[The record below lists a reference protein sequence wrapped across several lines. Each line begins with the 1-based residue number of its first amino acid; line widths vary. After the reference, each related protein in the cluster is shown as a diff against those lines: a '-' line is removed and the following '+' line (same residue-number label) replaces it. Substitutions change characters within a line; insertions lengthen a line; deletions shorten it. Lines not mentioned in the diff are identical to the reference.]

1 MNINKI
7 PEQVNQVVSL
17 AETLLHDK
25 ILGIYLYGS
34 ATMNVLRPNS
44 DIDILIIINQEL
56 SESNRLELTKQL
68 LSISG
73 RVGNREKRPLE
84 VTVISQPDISSQQ
97 FPTKC
102 HYMYGEWLRNEI
114 EEGKYPQPF
123 NDPDIL
129 ILLWQAGRNSIILKG
144 TDIKEFLPEIPFD
157 EIKKAI
163 RLSSLNVLASL
174 KGDERNVLLT
184 LSRMWFTLST
194 KEITTKD
201 VAAEW
206 AVAKLPE
213 KLTTL
218 LVKAKEAYL
227 GHLTDEWETT
237 EKETR
242 ELAQYLLIQ
251 IKKLTALQ
259 Q

>member
-1 MNINKI
+1 
-7 PEQVNQVVSL
+7 
-17 AETLLHDK
+17 
-25 ILGIYLYGS
+25 
-34 ATMNVLRPNS
+34 
-44 DIDILIIINQEL
+44 
-56 SESNRLELTKQL
+56 
-68 LSISG
+68 
-73 RVGNREKRPLE
+73 
-84 VTVISQPDISSQQ
+84 
-97 FPTKC
+97 
-102 HYMYGEWLRNEI
+102 
-114 EEGKYPQPF
+114 
-123 NDPDIL
+123 
-129 ILLWQAGRNSIILKG
+129 
-144 TDIKEFLPEIPFD
+144 
-157 EIKKAI
+157 
-163 RLSSLNVLASL
+163 
-174 KGDERNVLLT
+174 
-184 LSRMWFTLST
+184 MWFTLST

-242 ELAQYLLIQ
+242 ELAEYLLIQ